1 MGLDIISVFSIW
13 IENLEKEQ
21 YNKNK
26 KVGNK

>member
-1 MGLDIISVFSIW
+1 MGFDIISVFSIW

-26 KVGNK
+26 KESR

>member
-26 KVGNK
+26 KESR

>member
-1 MGLDIISVFSIW
+1 MGFDIISVFSIM

-26 KVGNK
+26 KESR